1 AAPPGPTPSTAA
13 TAELSLERRRRLRG
27 RFQAVPTWPAP
38 PSAPLA
44 WSAGMRG
51 ARVRSALFS
60 TPRPVPNR
68 FLPMVGSAL
77 VIALALPVFL
87 LSGWR
92 VAGWAIAAVLWVA
105 VHALEL
111 LLTRMR
117 ARASNLAASG
127 VQAFGM
133 FFK

>member
-1 AAPPGPTPSTAA
+1 
-13 TAELSLERRRRLRG
+13 
-27 RFQAVPTWPAP
+27 
-38 PSAPLA
+38 
-44 WSAGMRG
+44 
-51 ARVRSALFS
+51 VRSALFS

-68 FLPMVGSAL
+68 LFPTLGSAL
-77 VIALALPVFL
+77 VLAVALPVFL
-87 LSGWR
+87 IMGWR
-92 VAGWAIAAVLWVA
+92 VAGWAIAAVLWIA

-133 FFK
+133 FFKALGLLVVLVATAASDPKLALAAALTYALAYSFELGLSLLAYFGSPA

>member
-1 AAPPGPTPSTAA
+1 
-13 TAELSLERRRRLRG
+13 L
-27 RFQAVPTWPAP
+27 
-38 PSAPLA
+38 
-44 WSAGMRG
+44 
-51 ARVRSALFS
+51 RSALFS

-77 VIALALPVFL
+77 VIAVALPVFL

-92 VAGWAIAAVLWVA
+92 VAGWAIAAVLWLA
-105 VHALEL
+105 VHALEF

-117 ARASNLAASG
+117 VRASNLAASG

-133 FFK
+133 FFKALGLLVVLVATAASDPKLALAAALTYALAYTFELGLSLLAYFGSAA